1 MALQVGDKGAGP
13 AGAPPHPGA
22 PSPGLQD
29 EGVWRGGPLPPCREG
44 NAGPGSRGRVR
55 AGGEAGWGL
64 LDRWG
69 TLCPPFCMQFEA
81 FCAGGLAPGWSLL
94 VQGHSDSGEDK

>member
-1 MALQVGDKGAGP
+1 MQGQPGPPRTQV
-13 AGAPPHPGA
+13 
-22 PSPGLQD
+22 
-29 EGVWRGGPLPPCREG
+29 PLPQACRMRGCGVEDPYHPCREG